1 MVEAAIT
8 ELGYS
13 PHPAARA
20 LASNQSQTIGLVTT
34 TYRGG
39 FFGALMDNV
48 QSEAESRRK
57 QLLVTQGKIALT
69 MNGRPFSV
77 YTTYAVMGLSCT

>member
-1 MVEAAIT
+1 
-8 ELGYS
+8 
-13 PHPAARA
+13 
-20 LASNQSQTIGLVTT
+20 
-34 TYRGG
+34 
-39 FFGALMDNV
+39 MDNV